1 MNNLKDIWL
10 NIDDVAVLTGEL
22 KETVRRKCKRGEY
35 ISTFTKDGR
44 FKIYKIKLS
53 SLPMQF
59 QDKYFNK
66 EEAKLDLS
74 KISCLIVP
82 IKASFVP
89 TS

>member
-35 ISTFTKDGR
+35 ISTFIKDGR

-66 EEAKLDLS
+66 ELQ
-74 KISCLIVP
+74 
-82 IKASFVP
+82 
-89 TS
+89 